1 MCYFFKK
8 LYSNSICHFAMPVLA
23 YLYYV
28 YRLFKIYNCDYK
40 QRYSLLRVQLRSLL
54 TTLTDIF
61 MINVNE
67 KNKNPFE
74 SIPLKPAT
82 LTCGVKQQDKIN
94 TNFKITS
101 YIIFVVF
108 TFPRL
113 SETCCFVTAFV
124 FMTFF
129 KRIMSRILSLLVCRN
144 IRGFT

>member
-1 MCYFFKK
+1 
-8 LYSNSICHFAMPVLA
+8 
-23 YLYYV
+23 
-28 YRLFKIYNCDYK
+28 
-40 QRYSLLRVQLRSLL
+40 
-54 TTLTDIF
+54 

-74 SIPLKPAT
+74 SIPLKSAT

-113 SETCCFVTAFV
+113 SET
-124 FMTFF
+124 
-129 KRIMSRILSLLVCRN
+129 
-144 IRGFT
+144 